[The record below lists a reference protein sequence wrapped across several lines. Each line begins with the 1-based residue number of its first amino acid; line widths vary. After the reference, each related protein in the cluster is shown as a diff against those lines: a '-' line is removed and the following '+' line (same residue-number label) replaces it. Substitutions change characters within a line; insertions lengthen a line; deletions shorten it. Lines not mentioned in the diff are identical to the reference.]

1 MGTRPKMSREDRAK
15 QFMPFAALK
24 GYPEALRKMERVVVP
39 KMQLTED
46 YAQELD
52 RRLHLI
58 SVGDMVT
65 VVWFCKNEYV
75 RTTGLVSRL
84 DPDSRILAVVN
95 TKIPLDD
102 IFDIQP
108 KE

>member
-1 MGTRPKMSREDRAK
+1 MGTRPKMSREERAK

-52 RRLHLI
+52 RRLRLI
-58 SVGDMVT
+58 SAGDMVT
-65 VVWFCKNEYV
+65 VVWFCRNEYV

-84 DPDSRILAVVN
+84 DRDSRILVIVN
-95 TKIPLDD
+95 TRIPIDD
-102 IFDIQP
+102 IYDIQP
-108 KE
+108 EG